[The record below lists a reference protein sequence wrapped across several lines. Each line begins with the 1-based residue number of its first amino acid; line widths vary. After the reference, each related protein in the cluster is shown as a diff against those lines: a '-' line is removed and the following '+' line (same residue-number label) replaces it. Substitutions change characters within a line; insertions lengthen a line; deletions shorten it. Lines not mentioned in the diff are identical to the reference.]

1 MIKMTLIWIVVFASL
16 YLSQLVNGFSVCD
29 PVDAI
34 FIVDADSL
42 RYNNDEISDFIESII
57 VYGSNE
63 NIGVSIYV
71 YGDDIN
77 PINELK
83 LIETFDA
90 FRENKTEIT
99 LNYLNK
105 ELKSVISTSS
115 SSSTV
120 SISLKQAFI
129 SASEQTQPVRY
140 D

>member
-1 MIKMTLIWIVVFASL
+1 MTLIWIVVFASL

-42 RYNNDEISDFIESII
+42 RYNSDEISDFIESII